1 MNCSWAS
8 HMWWHTG
15 TLWGLWGLDHGF
27 IWWSQDICLM
37 GPISSLSPAFMTDLR
52 DATWTI
58 LRAPGDCDDISH
70 TSCLERSRILL
81 SVFVILSQILRLDH
95 CDRRMT
101 KQIINNF
108 PDLDLKDILHNSA
121 VTTRRTPAEMI
132 FLITL
137 IAPIVISKLF
147 PSLFFPPKIALGH
160 KHETMNSFYHGFAFW

>member
-1 MNCSWAS
+1 MNCIWAS
-8 HMWWHTG
+8 LTCSDILELYGVYEASIMVLFDGHKIFVWWDPFHLYLKL
-15 TLWGLWGLDHGF
+15 LWRIWRPGLFWEHQA
-27 IWWSQDICLM
+27 IVT
-37 GPISSLSPAFMTDLR
+37 TD
-52 DATWTI
+52 
-58 LRAPGDCDDISH
+58 H

-81 SVFVILSQILRLDH
+81 SVFVILSKILRLDH

-121 VTTRRTPAEMI
+121 VTTRRTPFEMI

-160 KHETMNSFYHGFAFW
+160 KHETMNTFYHSGFAFW

>member
-1 MNCSWAS
+1 MVLFDG
-8 HMWWHTG
+8 HKIFVWWDPFHLYLKL
-15 TLWGLWGLDHGF
+15 LWRIWRPGLFWEHQA
-27 IWWSQDICLM
+27 IVT
-37 GPISSLSPAFMTDLR
+37 TD
-52 DATWTI
+52 
-58 LRAPGDCDDISH
+58 H

-81 SVFVILSQILRLDH
+81 SVFVILSKILRLDH

-121 VTTRRTPAEMI
+121 VTTRRTPFEMI

-160 KHETMNSFYHGFAFW
+160 KHETMNTFYHSGFAFW

>member
-1 MNCSWAS
+1 
-8 HMWWHTG
+8 MWHHEA
-15 TLWGLWGLDHGF
+15 LWGLWGLDHGF

-37 GPISSLSPAFMTDLR
+37 DGTHFTSISSFYDWG
-52 DATWTI
+52 TWTI
-58 LRAPGDCDDISH
+58 LRAPSDCDDRSH
-70 TSCLERSRILL
+70 ILFGEIKNPVL

-108 PDLDLKDILHNSA
+108 PDLDLKDILHNSV
-121 VTTRRTPAEMI
+121 VTTWRTPGEMI
-132 FLITL
+132 FVITL